1 VFFKR
6 TDELYRDGVVAP
18 EENVRGRTAA
28 ASVLVGRPLSSFFKL
43 DLKYRLKSDTFESA
57 DDTAADF
64 VVPRNTL
71 TQIFQTELTYTRAG
85 YRMGLT
91 GSLNSRSDWGFWG
104 LPDNTEYDPDQQ
116 DYLRWQAVFTKTWWF
131 ANFRNV
137 AVSLEHLDGENL
149 DRFSGY
155 DFGLFGDS
163 SVAGYQSGLVRGEK
177 GDGIH
182 VSGGV
187 NWLDKLRFELE
198 ADAVWA
204 TNASTG
210 LDNELLAGIGVGGSL
225 TLPWQLVTD
234 FEIGYAVAGP
244 GKGSFAVRIVFL
256 RLFPERR

>member
-6 TDELYRDGVVAP
+6 TDELYRDGVVVP

-28 ASVLVGRPLSSFFKL
+28 GSVLVGRPLGSFFKL
-43 DLKYRLKSDTFESA
+43 DLKYRLKSDSFESA

-64 VVPRNTL
+64 VVPRDTL
-71 TQIFQTELTYTRAG
+71 THIFRTELTYTRAG
-85 YRMGLT
+85 YRLGLS
-91 GSLNSRSDWGFWG
+91 GSVNSRSDWDFWG
-104 LPDNTEYDPDQQ
+104 LPDNTEYHPDQK
-116 DYLRWQAVFTKTWWF
+116 DYLRWQAVFTKTFWF
-131 ANFRNV
+131 PKFRNV
-137 AVSLEHLDGENL
+137 AVSLEHLDGKNL

-177 GDGIH
+177 ADGIH
-182 VSGGV
+182 LSGGV
-187 NWLDKLRFELE
+187 NWLDKLRVEVE

-244 GKGSFAVRIVFL
+244 GKGSLAVRIVFL
-256 RLFPERR
+256 RLFPEK